1 MVIERMPQEIEGAVC
16 PNCGSETIWPLAL
29 GGAQCR
35 KFLKHYP
42 NLETVMK
49 EVY

>member
-1 MVIERMPQEIEGAVC
+1 MVTRMPQEIKGAIC
-16 PNCGSETIWPLAL
+16 PNCGQETIWPLAL

-35 KFLKHYP
+35 TCLRHYP
-42 NLETVMK
+42 DLDALIK